1 MDKIEI
7 LMYHDV
13 YRESPLESG
22 FPSKGACYYKVSE
35 GAFEQQVRAIAS
47 YEDDNRPTLTF
58 DDGGTSFYTIIAPIL
73 EKYNLKGVFFIA
85 TDYIGTDGFMTGE
98 QVRELAERGH
108 IIGSHSC
115 SHNADMGSM
124 SFDERRREWTD
135 SVKLLSEIIGQPITC
150 ISVPNGYVNYE
161 DSVFFKELGIT
172 TVYTSKIGEYKNREG
187 ILFVGR
193 YGIKKSLTIENFNS
207 VLCKGGFY
215 KKEKLIQDSVNLV
228 KSVLGQNNYGKI
240 KSVIRK
246 HQK

>member
-1 MDKIEI
+1 MKQSV

-35 GAFEQQVRAIAS
+35 DTFEQQVKTVAS
-47 YEDDNRPTLTF
+47 LEVDNWSILTF
-58 DDGGTSFYTIIAPIL
+58 DDGGISFFTVIAPIL

-85 TDYIGTDGFMTGE
+85 TDYIGTDGFMTSD
-98 QVRELAERGH
+98 QIRELSERGH
-108 IIGSHSC
+108 VIGSHSC
-115 SHNADMGSM
+115 SHNADMASM
-124 SFDERRREWTD
+124 SFDERRKEWTD
-135 SVKLLSEIIGQPITC
+135 SVKLLNEIIGHPITC

-193 YGIKKSLTIENFNS
+193 YGIKKSLTMEHFNS
-207 VLCKGGFY
+207 VLCKGCFY
-215 KKEKLIQDSVNLV
+215 KKEKLIQDSVNFV
-228 KSVLGQNNYGKI
+228 KFILGQNVYGRI
-240 KSVIRK
+240 KSEIRK
-246 HQK
+246 RQK